1 MPQKIRV
8 YSTPTCTYCVILKK
22 YLEEKSIDY
31 EEVDVSQNEEEQ
43 KRMVEKTGQ
52 MSVPVIEID
61 EERFIIGFDKEEL
74 DKALNIE

>member
-1 MPQKIRV
+1 MKKIRV

-22 YLEEKSIDY
+22 YLGEKNIDY

-61 EERFIIGFDKEEL
+61 EDRFIIGFDREEIE
-74 DKALNIE
+74 KALNIE